1 MTKFFSSASTAVAIG
16 FLAAATLSAQTK
28 LFPDP
33 TLSRLQQGIAH
44 IYSLE
49 HDRAIEIF
57 ERMGREAPEDPT
69 GDTYL
74 AKAYWLKELV
84 QKQELSIDRFASSD
98 FFAETP
104 KYRPVIE
111 PQVEENFRAI
121 TDRAI
126 EKAKARL
133 DQIPN
138 DKQAKFLLG
147 VAYQNLASFEAA
159 LKRSWWS
166 SFRAG
171 SKSHRYHE
179 ELLEG
184 DPQAYDAYLT
194 SGVFNYVTGSLGWGT
209 KWLALLF
216 GYTGSKQR
224 GIAQLKL
231 ASEKALLGSDD
242 ARVMLILIYTRER
255 RFQQAFDELSI
266 LLKKYPKNYLVH
278 LDMGGIALLMK
289 NHAAAVSIYT
299 DILQRVRQKQPG
311 YTGIEEA
318 MLFNRLGV
326 AHRSKDDFKAAEEWF
341 RKALAASSDSDLN
354 STVAH
359 LELGKTYDLARRR
372 QDATREYQ
380 AVLQSPDFAGSRE
393 EARELI
399 EKPYHRR

>member
-1 MTKFFSSASTAVAIG
+1 MTRAPAIAVAV
-16 FLAAATLSAQTK
+16 AAAASFAAPPLRAQAK
-28 LFPDP
+28 LFPEP
-33 TLSRLQQGIAH
+33 TLSRLQQGIRY

-49 HDRAIEIF
+49 HDRAIEIY
-57 ERMGREAPEDPT
+57 EQMGRDAPDDPT

-104 KYRPVIE
+104 KYRPVITA
-111 PQVEENFRAI
+111 QVENNFRAI

-126 EKAKARL
+126 EKAKVRL
-133 DQIPN
+133 DRNPN

-147 VAYQNLASFEAA
+147 VSYQNLASFEAA

-184 DPQAYDAYLT
+184 DPRAYDAYLT
-194 SGVFNYVTGSLGWGT
+194 SGVFNYVTGSLGWET

-216 GYTGSKQR
+216 GYSGSKKR
-224 GIAQLKL
+224 GIEQLNLAAQ
-231 ASEKALLGSDD
+231 KAQLGSDD

-289 NHAAAVSIYT
+289 NHAAALSIYN
-299 DILQRVRQKQPG
+299 DILQKVRQQQPG

-318 MLFNRLGV
+318 TVFNRLGV
-326 AHRSKDDFKAAEEWF
+326 ANRSKDDFQTAEEWF
-341 RKALAASSDSDLN
+341 RKALAASNGNDLN
-354 STVAH
+354 RTVGH

-372 QDATREYQ
+372 DDAIREYQ
-380 AVLQSPDFAGSRE
+380 AVVELPDFAGSRE
-393 EARELI
+393 EARALI

>member
-1 MTKFFSSASTAVAIG
+1 MTRTSALAVAAASAL
-16 FLAAATLSAQTK
+16 LAAPSLTGQTK

-44 IYSLE
+44 IYSLD
-49 HDRAIEIF
+49 HDRAIEIY
-57 ERMGREAPEDPT
+57 GQLSRESPNDPT

-104 KYRPVIE
+104 KYKPVIA

-133 DQIPN
+133 DQNPN

-166 SFRAG
+166 SYRAG
-171 SKSHRYHE
+171 SKSHRYHD

-184 DPQAYDAYLT
+184 DSQAYDAYLT
-194 SGVFNYVTGSLGWGT
+194 SGVFNYVTGSLGWET
-209 KWLALLF
+209 KWLALLL
-216 GYTGSKQR
+216 GYSGSKRR
-224 GIAQLKL
+224 GIEQLKQ
-231 ASEKALLGSDD
+231 AAEKAQLGSDD

-289 NHAAAVSIYT
+289 NHAAALSIYN
-299 DILQRVRQKQPG
+299 DILQKVRDKRPG
-311 YTGIEEA
+311 YNGIGEP
-318 MLFNRLGV
+318 MIFNRLGV
-326 AHRSKDDFKAAEEWF
+326 AYRSKDDFKSAEEWF
-341 RKALAASSDSDLN
+341 RKALGVSSGNDLN
-354 STVAH
+354 STVSH

-372 QDATREYQ
+372 GDAVREYQ
-380 AVLQSPDFAGSRE
+380 AVLRSPDFAGSRE

-399 EKPYHRR
+399 EKPYDRR

>member
-1 MTKFFSSASTAVAIG
+1 MTRTFA
-16 FLAAATLSAQTK
+16 LAAAAAAIALLAAPRLSGQSK
-28 LFPDP
+28 LFPEP

-49 HDRAIEIF
+49 HDRAIEIY
-57 ERMGREAPEDPT
+57 EQMGRESPNDPT

-104 KYRPVIE
+104 KYKPVIA

-121 TDRAI
+121 TGRAI

-133 DQIPN
+133 DQNPN

-184 DPQAYDAYLT
+184 DSQAYDAYLT
-194 SGVFNYVTGSLGWGT
+194 SGVFNYVTGSLGWET

-216 GYTGSKQR
+216 GYSGSKRR
-224 GIAQLKL
+224 GIEQLKQ
-231 ASEKALLGSDD
+231 AAEKAQLGSDD

-289 NHAAAVSIYT
+289 NHAAALSIYN
-299 DILQRVRQKQPG
+299 DILQKVQEKRPG
-311 YTGIEEA
+311 YSSIEEP
-318 MLFNRLGV
+318 MIFNRLGV
-326 AHRSKDDFKAAEEWF
+326 AHRSKDDFKTAEEWF
-341 RKALAASSDSDLN
+341 RKALAASSGSGLN
-354 STVAH
+354 STVGH

-372 QDATREYQ
+372 DDAIREYQ

>member
-1 MTKFFSSASTAVAIG
+1 MTKVFSSASTAVAIG

-104 KYRPVIE
+104 KYRPVIQ

-133 DQIPN
+133 DRNPN

-224 GIAQLKL
+224 GIEQLKL
-231 ASEKALLGSDD
+231 ASQKALLGSDD

-289 NHAAAVSIYT
+289 NHAAALSIYN
-299 DILQRVRQKQPG
+299 DILQKVRQKQPG

-341 RKALAASSDSDLN
+341 RKALAASPANDLN

-399 EKPYHRR
+399 EKPYHR